1 MNKTLV
7 KDIMVPLEDYPVVD
21 EDATLTEALVA
32 LDEAH
37 RRLPPGRQP
46 YRAVLVT
53 DKKGDIV
60 GKLGQLVFL
69 NALEP
74 KYAVL
79 GDLEK
84 LARAGVSSE
93 IVSSMMEHFRFL
105 QDSLSDLCGRAG
117 RMTVK
122 EVMRPTKDS
131 IAESAPLSEA
141 IHRMVLGQTLS
152 ILVTRDSD
160 PVGLI
165 RLSDLFD
172 VIADQMKS
180 RGPQPPSLTGD

>member
-1 MNKTLV
+1 MDKTLV
-7 KDIMVPLEDYPVVD
+7 RDIMVPLEDYPVVG
-21 EDATLTEALVA
+21 EDATLADALVA
-32 LDEAH
+32 LDEAQ

-53 DKKGDIV
+53 DKKGGIV

-79 GDLEK
+79 DDLGK
-84 LARAGVSSE
+84 LARAGVSPE
-93 IVSSMMEHFRFL
+93 LVSSMMEHFRFL
-105 QDSLSDLCGRAG
+105 QDSLPDLCERAG
-117 RMTVK
+117 RMKVK

-131 IAESAPLSEA
+131 IAEDAPLSEA
-141 IHRMVLGQTLS
+141 IHGMVLGQTLS
-152 ILVTRDSD
+152 ILVTRNSE

-172 VIADQMKS
+172 VIAERIKS
-180 RGPQPPSLTGD
+180 PRP